1 LEIAG
6 TFLDSEPINK
16 LMYIAIDETELE
28 VKTNSQC
35 MPAADADTKNIAL
48 DIYYQRRHLLILNGL
63 IGVYT

>member
-6 TFLDSEPINK
+6 TFLDSEPINR

-48 DIYYQRRHLLILNGL
+48 DIYYQRQHLLILNGL